1 ELMDRVAPGLR
12 RLMTAPRDARLYG
25 KSQIWV
31 PGGLPEA
38 SAKEPANKALLEGW
52 TPFNPERWW
61 YICCGPVHPYPNFFA
76 DYPTVD
82 MRTVFWLTWKYHK
95 TGFLY
100 WGVEYFGDPKE
111 MTADGPTEKYALGPA
126 NMGNGDGTLCY
137 WAPNETFYPSI
148 RLNAI
153 RDGIEDYECFALASK
168 LAEQAEQ
175 AGKVPDV
182 VARTRRVLAVSQRVV
197 KDTDA
202 SPNFEYSLDPAN
214 LLAARRELDDCIL
227 TLRKALER

>member
-1 ELMDRVAPGLR
+1 M
-12 RLMTAPRDARLYG
+12 
-25 KSQIWV
+25 
-31 PGGLPEA
+31 
-38 SAKEPANKALLEGW
+38 
-52 TPFNPERWW
+52 
-61 YICCGPVHPYPNFFA
+61 HPYPNFFA